1 MHDSKDDIKL
11 RETFKTLTLFTV
23 WLEHAQNP
31 VTYFRSISVP
41 FQGNKDVIKVGL
53 QMDRLVS
60 KVLFND
66 CGTESEEICSIA
78 SWHQTRKGCWCS
90 VPVVWVTSL
99 GPKIKLW
106 GHRMIKGMT
115 NKNLPFFFFCCFLV
129 KHWVLLALQTPKN
142 LSKWKTLRGN
152 WHVGWTHHN
161 SHPHWGHNL

>member
-1 MHDSKDDIKL
+1 MILRMKL
-11 RETFKTLTLFTV
+11 NWGKLSTLLQPYLQFD
-23 WLEHAQNP
+23 LNNP
-31 VTYFRSISVP
+31 VTYFRFISLP

-115 NKNLPFFFFCCFLV
+115 NKNLFFFCSLV
-129 KHWVLLALQTPKN
+129 KLWVLLALQTPKN
-142 LSKWKTLRGN
+142 LSNWKTLRGN
-152 WHVGWTHHN
+152 WHFGWTHRN
-161 SHPHWGHNL
+161 SHPH